1 MPFGR
6 GKAIVAG
13 EPMRRKKSQE
23 NKKQVQM
30 PLQDRL
36 LFLAAQR
43 VPNRGCRSLFRARFF
58 IPNYHRALSCTA
70 PIVAA

>member
-1 MPFGR
+1 MPIGR

-13 EPMRRKKSQE
+13 EPMRLKKSQA

-36 LFLAAQR
+36 LFLTAQG
-43 VPNRGCRSLFRARFF
+43 VLNRGCPSLLRALFF
-58 IPNYHRALSCTA
+58 ISITAELCRVRPNVLA
-70 PIVAA
+70 

>member
-1 MPFGR
+1 MPIGR

-43 VPNRGCRSLFRARFF
+43 VPNPGRRSLFRARFF
-58 IPNYHRALSCTA
+58 IPNYRRALSCTA